1 MNDLGFIISIV
12 LFYLSF
18 AWSFT
23 ERTTRYPFVRR
34 LSRIN
39 SLDWESADLR
49 VTIISFGYV
58 CFWII
63 FSSYSL
69 YFLAPQAISPSIT
82 ALIFWTVP
90 DDPLAKKH
98 AFPFEVNFDPLRTPK
113 KSKELFLYSFI
124 FALVMTYFVPFLLI
138 VFQCRGANLG
148 VNP

>member
-1 MNDLGFIISIV
+1 M
-12 LFYLSF
+12 
-18 AWSFT
+18 
-23 ERTTRYPFVRR
+23 
-34 LSRIN
+34 
-39 SLDWESADLR
+39 
-49 VTIISFGYV
+49 
-58 CFWII
+58 
-63 FSSYSL
+63 